1 MAPLG
6 LARMLSTQEI
16 IKCQL
21 FIFKM
26 DCKYLPKLVF
36 SLPPCWF
43 ISLTSLSHQRY
54 HYHLSWDSFFHLLFL
69 FSFKSSVCVFSV
81 FLFHFFFFSPLGH
94 SAQHV
99 GSQFPKQGLNP
110 GPLQWKHGV
119 LITGPPGKSSV
130 LGLLNHLGLTYSLKP
145 YICSVTKFY

>member
-6 LARMLSTQEI
+6 LAHMLSTQEI

-21 FIFKM
+21 FIFKIDYKAGLLLTPM
-26 DCKYLPKLVF
+26 LVYQSNFFVPSTVPLPSVLGQF
-36 SLPPCWF
+36 FPPPF
-43 ISLTSLSHQRY
+43 FFFPSN
-54 HYHLSWDSFFHLLFL
+54 HL
-69 FSFKSSVCVFSV
+69 CVFSAY
-81 FLFHFFFFSPLGH
+81 FFSSPPSPGH

-119 LITGPPGKSSV
+119 LIAGPPGKSSV

-145 YICSVTKFY
+145 CICSVTKFY